1 MSEKTEDKTVPMPEP
16 EAEPKQPE
24 TREIVIDG
32 PVSLEFAEQ
41 LTQVFQLRLPG
52 NQDTDR
58 EIFRNAG
65 QQEVVMLVT
74 HAAQAQAKARLKGDE
89 A

>member
-1 MSEKTEDKTVPMPEP
+1 MSEKIEDKTVPMPEP

-52 NQDTDR
+52 NQDTER
-58 EIFRNAG
+58 EIFRSAG
-65 QQEVVMLVT
+65 QQEVVMLVMQ
-74 HAAQAQAKARLKGDE
+74 AAQTQARARARGDG